1 MIGLFSYWRKQQLL
15 EAYTRGRIFSPGD
28 SVLDIGCGN
37 GAMGKAIAD
46 TFRVKVEGAD
56 VINMLT
62 EDLPFHA
69 LPQSWEKWQGRYFDE
84 AMLNDALH
92 HMTPDTQR
100 ATLGQALRVGRKVL
114 IFETR
119 PTLLAKFLDVVM
131 AYIVYRGRET
141 VTLTHRAPEEWSE
154 ILKELGCRVN
164 IYDLTRPFFF
174 YPLRHFILIVE
185 HQSNVER

>member
-1 MIGLFSYWRKQQLL
+1 MIRLFSSWRKRLL
-15 EAYTRGRIFSPGD
+15 MEAYTMRGVFRPGD

-37 GAMGKAIAD
+37 GAMGKAVAD

-69 LPQSWEKWQGRYFDE
+69 LPQSWEKWPGQYFDA

-100 ATLGQALRVGRKVL
+100 VTLSQALRV
-114 IFETR
+114 
-119 PTLLAKFLDVVM
+119 
-131 AYIVYRGRET
+131 
-141 VTLTHRAPEEWSE
+141 
-154 ILKELGCRVN
+154 
-164 IYDLTRPFFF
+164 
-174 YPLRHFILIVE
+174 
-185 HQSNVER
+185 